1 MNERLGIETAIKLF
15 ESANRE
21 QIASLKTAY
30 NNYGIGKRYENELL
44 NDAKKELDDINQV
57 FLNAGLDAP
66 FILSYAQLNTS
77 LDRKKESIA
86 ELEKQRAEARAAYM
100 ELDEEKL
107 MAQNPY
113 ITLNE
118 IKTRKATASKKWDEL
133 NSAIDAAWRKY
144 RLLEEQ
150 KKRITDPGL
159 FDASCNTVEYLR
171 SITDSNADEV
181 LKTYV
186 PYTQI
191 GLDGKPLVSSERL
204 NILLQSKLYAVDL
217 SLESALEKRKLIEQN
232 IAVFESVGKEIGV
245 ELIYDEKVAAFNAA
259 QVAQQMTSDYT
270 SSQIFTMG
278 TGLGTGT
285 GFGTN
290 GLGAGGTS
298 IGNNFGGTGTSGTGA
313 GNNSGGAGTSGTGAS
328 NNSGGAGT
336 SGTDANSDDFDKACE
351 DANALIADVESMIPE
366 WNIRGVDLLAGEKE
380 YLNDVVEQL
389 KVAMNNKN
397 LEEIKLISYSL
408 SKDFGELLELL
419 NTNAFGVLAE
429 ADNMLSNW
437 DDLFADGRDDDKRL
451 INTTLD
457 GIAAAMNYG
466 GFREVEREIENL
478 DNYLNQLLDETFINE
493 AKEKIAKAEGLIS
506 DWSSFFD
513 DVWASDKAV
522 LDNDITELG
531 IAIHDRDLEGIKRLS
546 GELDSHLDTIG
557 KEVGKKVFNQID
569 SAYADD
575 LSDLSPMERSTI
587 RPAAEELEKALS
599 AVHVNADEINEKAKK
614 LYDIAEPILSAVE
627 AIDRADA
634 LISESNKVVSRKE
647 KKSLKEMKKELMSAR
662 LEGDADRIKVARDDL
677 NKKIADVETN
687 VQKKKNDTLDEKFP
701 LGTRYEVIKQK
712 AAKVAKSTGSI
723 LKASAIAGV
732 AMTGL
737 IGVTTGVWLSP
748 GILSPLAAVLTTSGF
763 SGALQ
768 ILYQHVIVPKFGLD
782 AEMEELRIKK
792 GKKKKA
798 LYPFWLTNGVSAI
811 KRKAFG
817 AVKDWVANKSAEH
830 AEKKE
835 AKLQEKRR
843 LAEEAARA
851 LKEAAEKA
859 EAKKAQ
865 GKYFAEPL
873 APSEPEPVPGESA
886 PVPAPIV
893 DDDDPFAEDEEETLA
908 APASDTTL
916 EGEGTGEPL
925 YDEDFFKNLGSED
938 LFGKIQFSDLAQKL
952 GTSPQDLVSKL
963 NGIADEDLDLGDA
976 SGLVDGDLGPGL
988 EEGRGR

>member
-133 NSAIDAAWRKY
+133 NAAIDAAWRKY

-171 SITDSNADEV
+171 SITDSNVDEL

-259 QVAQQMTSDYT
+259 QVAQQMASSYT
-270 SSQIFTMG
+270 GSQTFTMG
-278 TGLGTGT
+278 TGLGTST
-285 GFGTN
+285 
-290 GLGAGGTS
+290 
-298 IGNNFGGTGTSGTGA
+298 GNNL
-313 GNNSGGAGTSGTGAS
+313 GGAGTSGTGA
-328 NNSGGAGT
+328 
-336 SGTDANSDDFDKACE
+336 NSDDLDKACE

-366 WNIRGVDLLAGEKE
+366 WNVRGVDLLAGEKVR
-380 YLNDVVEQL
+380 LNDIVEKL

-397 LEEIKLISYSL
+397 LEEIEQLNEEL

-419 NTNAFGVLAE
+419 NTNTGEVLAK

-437 DDLFADGRDDDKRL
+437 DDLFADGRDDDKL
-451 INTTLD
+451 AIKSILD
-457 GIAAAMNYG
+457 KIEAVMDYR
-466 GFREVEREIENL
+466 GFKEVEREIGNL
-478 DNYLNQLLDETFINE
+478 NNYLNQLLNETFINE

-506 DWSSFFD
+506 DWLRFFNTA
-513 DVWASDKAV
+513 WTSDKVV
-522 LDNDITELG
+522 LDNDITELE
-531 IAIHDRDLEGIKRLS
+531 IAIHDQDLEKIKRLS
-546 GELDSHLDTIG
+546 GELDSHIDTIG
-557 KEVGKKVFNQID
+557 KEVGKKVLNQIG
-569 SAYADD
+569 SAYLDD
-575 LSDLSPMERSTI
+575 LADLSPMEKSVVKQ
-587 RPAAEELEKALS
+587 AAEELDKALS
-599 AVHVNADEINEKAKK
+599 AAHVNTDEINEKTKK
-614 LYDIAEPILSAVE
+614 LYDIAEPIFSAIE
-627 AIDRADA
+627 AIDKADA

-662 LEGDADRIKVARDDL
+662 LEGDADRIKAASDDL
-677 NKKIADVETN
+677 NEAIADVETN
-687 VQKKKNDTLDEKFP
+687 VQKKKNDTLDEKLP

-712 AAKVAKSTGSI
+712 AAKVAKSTCSI

-893 DDDDPFAEDEEETLA
+893 DDDDPFVEDEEEILA
-908 APASDTTL
+908 APDSDTTL
-916 EGEGTGEPL
+916 EGEGTGVPL